1 METKF
6 DDFERVQMYAKE
18 LIRAVVFEN
27 MVWGGG
33 EQEEV
38 LDKVIDDC
46 QKMYGGTLIENAL
59 SMAHNTYLM
68 RYNNWNYNAPDR
80 EKQLIALKS
89 EIFIDILDI
98 LNRYGLKE
106 WKFSEIFAKQTD
118 LHTIDGSTVA
128 LCWLN
133 TLYVAEDG
141 KLKGR
146 VEFEGDFNFV
156 EDQDFFYTMP
166 VEVLITIKQHLATE
180 VRAYRTGLI
189 KNWLAKVGAT
199 DGVYDLNQKF
209 IINGEKAR
217 NIYIRTDGE
226 VEIGITQEN
235 QFKEDYVLLRD
246 LTDAAF
252 DKFNQYLDT
261 QMKMKFEIRVSQVAS
276 RTIEVVADNYDQAV
290 AMAKAEVERN
300 PINDEDVDSIQF
312 N

>member
-1 METKF
+1 METKY

-59 SMAHNTYLM
+59 SMAHKTYLM
-68 RYNNWNYNAPDR
+68 RYNNWDYNAPDR
-80 EKQLIALKS
+80 EKQLVALKS
-89 EIFIDILDI
+89 EIIIDILDI

-106 WKFSEIFAKQTD
+106 WKFSEDFSKHTD
-118 LHTIDGSTVA
+118 LHTIDGSTAA

-146 VEFEGDFNFV
+146 VEFEGDLNFV
-156 EDQDFFYTMP
+156 EDQDFFYIMP

-217 NIYIRTDGE
+217 NIYIDTYGE
-226 VEIGITQEN
+226 VMIGITQKS
-235 QFKEDYVLLRD
+235 QFKDDYVPLRD

-276 RTIEVVADNYDQAV
+276 RTIEVVADSYDQAV

-300 PINDEDVDSIQF
+300 PINNEDVDSIQF

>member
-1 METKF
+1 METKY
-6 DDFERVQMYAKE
+6 DDFERVQYVAKE

-27 MVWGGG
+27 MDWGDG

-46 QKMYGGTLIENAL
+46 HKMYGGTLIENAL
-59 SMAHNTYLM
+59 SMAHKTYLM
-68 RYNNWNYNAPDR
+68 RYNNWNYDAPDR

-89 EIFIDILDI
+89 EIIIDILDI

-106 WKFSEIFAKQTD
+106 WKFSDIFAKQTD
-118 LHTIDGSTVA
+118 LHTIEGDTA
-128 LCWLN
+128 APCRLQ
-133 TLYVAEDG
+133 TLYVGEDG
-141 KLKGR
+141 NLKGAI
-146 VEFEGDFNFV
+146 EWEHENPYI
-156 EDQDFFYTMP
+156 EDQTIFYTMP

-199 DGVYDLNQKF
+199 DGVYELNQKF
-209 IINGEKAR
+209 IINGEKVR
-217 NIYIRTDGE
+217 NIYIDTYGE
-226 VEIGITQEN
+226 VMIGITQKS
-235 QFKEDYVLLRD
+235 QFKDDYVPLRD

-261 QMKMKFEIRVSQVAS
+261 ERSKKYEIRVSQVAS
-276 RTIEVVADNYDQAV
+276 RTIEVVADSYDQAV

-300 PINDEDVDSIQF
+300 PINNEDVDSIQF

>member
-6 DDFERVQMYAKE
+6 DDFERVQIFAKE
-18 LIRAVVFEN
+18 LIRAVVYEN
-27 MVWGGG
+27 TVWGGG
-33 EQEEV
+33 EQQEV
-38 LDKVIDDC
+38 LDEVIDDC

-59 SMAHNTYLM
+59 SMAHKTYLM
-68 RYNNWNYNAPDR
+68 RYNNWDYNAPDR
-80 EKQLIALKS
+80 EKQLVALKS
-89 EIFIDILDI
+89 EIIIDILDI
-98 LNRYGLKE
+98 MNRYGLKE
-106 WKFSEIFAKQTD
+106 WKFSEDFSNTD
-118 LHTIDGSTVA
+118 LHTIDGSTAA

-146 VEFEGDFNFV
+146 VEFEGDLNFV
-156 EDQDFFYTMP
+156 EDQDFFYIMP

-189 KNWLAKVGAT
+189 KNWLEKVGAT

-209 IINGEKAR
+209 IINGEKVR
-217 NIYIRTDGE
+217 NIYIDTYGE
-226 VEIGITQEN
+226 VMIGIVQKS
-235 QFKEDYVLLRD
+235 QFKDDYVPLRD

-261 QMKMKFEIRVSQVAS
+261 ERSKKYEIRVSQVAS
-276 RTIEVVADNYDQAV
+276 RTIEVVADSYDQAV

-300 PINDEDVDSIQF
+300 PINNEDVDSIQF